1 MRIWNQ
7 RRNRIGG
14 RWGDRRWKRKKR
26 SFQSKRNIFSI
37 SDGNIIVSLPVVTD
51 GVICTS
57 KKYTLIP

>member
-7 RRNRIGG
+7 RRSRIGG
-14 RWGDRRWKRKKR
+14 RWGDRHWKRKKR

-37 SDGNIIVSLPVVTD
+37 GDGNIIVSLSVVTD